1 MSLLE
6 TDERILNPFCESRD
20 VRDGGGRQDLKTPM
34 SAGYL
39 YKKSFF
45 QNFPNKNRFKL
56 TRSESERKLPPVV
69 DKTDSSF
76 TGNHCQL
83 TILLVMTG
91 NIKF

>member
-6 TDERILNPFCESRD
+6 TDERILNPFCDAKD
-20 VRDGGGRQDLKTPM
+20 VRDGRDRDRHPDLKTPM

-56 TRSESERKLPPVV
+56 TRSESERKLPPV
-69 DKTDSSF
+69 DKTDNNF
-76 TGNHCQL
+76 TGKYFY
-83 TILLVMTG
+83 I
-91 NIKF
+91 